1 MYRVFDAVRGM
12 AITVPPRGVRVP
24 GTEREEA
31 TMANVDPGRFANENQ
46 ALHPQT
52 EYPHFGEYDGSSRRK
67 RKPIRNLVR
76 RILGRGEKK
85 DQ

>member
-1 MYRVFDAVRGM
+1 M
-12 AITVPPRGVRVP
+12 ATTGAARGVRVL
-24 GTEREEA
+24 GTEHGEA
-31 TMANVDPGRFANENQ
+31 MMANVDPGRFANEHQ

-52 EYPHFGEYDGSSRRK
+52 DHPHFGEYDGPPPPK

-76 RILGRGEKK
+76 RILGRDEKN